1 MTCWIDKNGQM
12 ASPSSILSDKFFG
25 GGAVRWAFTAAPS
38 LGLPPH
44 LIAFVLLIEDKRFP
58 THIGIDPIGV
68 VRALAGNLRGRMRQ
82 GGSTIPQ
89 QLANVRRVS
98 GSGTILRRNL
108 RYKGLQ
114 AARGIRYTL
123 SRTKVALLIEY
134 LGSIYWGRNYYGLER
149 ASMGYFGVSAKDL
162 TLCQSFFL
170 AERIANPNRF
180 SQQRIQNLV
189 NRPAIA
195 ALLNGEPASWADV
208 ERIYR
213 EQLNLN
219 GEGRR

>member
-1 MTCWIDKNGQM
+1 MTCWIDKDGQR

-58 THIGIDPIGV
+58 THIGVDPIGM
-68 VRALAGNLRGRMRQ
+68 VRAFAGNIRGRMRQ

-89 QLANVRRVS
+89 QLANVRRIS
-98 GSGTILRRNL
+98 GSGIILRRNL

-114 AARGIRYTL
+114 VANGIRYTL
-123 SRTKVALLIEY
+123 SRTKVALLVEY

-162 TLCQSFFL
+162 TPCQSFFL

-180 SQQRIQNLV
+180 SPQRIRNLV
-189 NRPAIA
+189 SRPAIA
-195 ALLNGEPASWADV
+195 ALLQGEPSNRTDV
-208 ERIYR
+208 EKIYR
-213 EQLNLN
+213 EQLTLD
-219 GEGRR
+219 GEGKR